1 MSALD
6 QWKNYS
12 KKLNNKVNEM
22 FTQKKEGFSGI
33 LGANEE
39 ITNLNFNDEADAM
52 VNIGQLTQNI
62 NTYQSAETILQKK
75 TNEYLNKA
83 ADVTTEKRN
92 YNVFINKHA
101 PVVKIATPA
110 RAATSAIPSTPA
122 NTGEQCISLETLST
136 FVDSSNNGFDAAY
149 PDNFTFFDK
158 AKAACQA
165 WAADLGYTYSGVT
178 KEQNVFKCYTSY
190 TPPVSS
196 PQYTRP
202 GVLYTVAANPN
213 TTNGGLFS
221 NGQIGVYRST
231 KNQKW
236 DIPNMQLPL
245 LLKHY
250 NNKDYSSG
258 PAPYKQAIDD
268 DWWGDSKSDWNPSWK
283 NKGNPWGKNL
293 FTTGNGAN
301 AWWVGYLKNNNDLTK
316 KWVVGSTGAIG
327 ADGTNCYFYYVYNS
341 NTVTSI
347 PSTTSNCWDM
357 MCSTQGQ
364 RCDAN
369 ANWHWSCNNNVWAVD
384 LSPTKSGQV
393 IGIYMVEPNTPKS
406 AGNWQADIGLKI
418 NGVTIYLTYYLANPV
433 NRSGQDGSQQNPFEK
448 GGFIGVHTLAPGKN
462 VFELTRPVGLP
473 ISGFVL
479 YVYDVITKDVIFKSG
494 EGGWGVTT
502 SPAPDWSMVSNIP
515 PTAQTIADPYLFKTV
530 NNEPNGF
537 STCDKLI
544 GGSINMK
551 TINATLGK
559 NCSTTTKKPL
569 KARYIKISSNTS
581 GDPVQISQLIVMA
594 FLNGIQVNVANRGTV
609 KSSPGIDNM
618 DNRIP
623 LNGKTDNKEFW
634 SSDKGQRLYWQLDLG
649 TEFPL
654 TSITYYNRDVNNTY
668 ANGMTITLNLGAGGS
683 DYNLKTPLQL
693 TGQLVQT
700 FNLAEED
707 IFYGS
712 PNYIYRTA
720 TSSTSS
726 GYGITSLN
734 EAKAACEAKGQRMCK
749 KEEISLYDSCA
760 ASWNGVEETGDMGY
774 PMAHGD
780 PQCVPG
786 YSGGGQCGWCGGMQ
800 PGKPGFTPWVYWG
813 TPGPDGFGV
822 GGVFC
827 CDKDHTGIF
836 NPITTPMTY

>member
-83 ADVTTEKRN
+83 EDVTTEKRN

-110 RAATSAIPSTPA
+110 RAATSAISSAPA

-149 PDNFTFFDK
+149 PDNFTIFEK

-178 KEQNVFKCYTSY
+178 KEQGVFKCYTSY
-190 TPPVSS
+190 SPPVSS

-202 GVLYTVAANPN
+202 GVLYTVAANPD

-236 DIPNMQLPL
+236 DIPNMKKPL
-245 LLKHY
+245 LIKHY

-258 PAPYKQAIDD
+258 PAPYQQAIYNN
-268 DWWGDSKSDWNPSWK
+268 WWGDSKSDWNT
-283 NKGNPWGKNL
+283 NMRIWGVNL
-293 FTTGNGAN
+293 FPDDKT
-301 AWWVGYLKNNNDLTK
+301 AWWVGYMKIEASDSNFS
-316 KWVVGSTGAIG
+316 KWTGNESLG
-327 ADGTNCYFYYVYNS
+327 DDGTNSYFYYVYNS
-341 NTVTSI
+341 TGQATVFTNVVSGC
-347 PSTTSNCWDM
+347 PGWD
-357 MCSTQGQ
+357 CPTQGQ
-364 RCDAN
+364 GARCPAGSPN
-369 ANWHWSCNNNVWAVD
+369 SWKKNWNCNNKKWTMDSGA
-384 LSPTKSGQV
+384 TSGQTV
-393 IGIYMVEPNTPKS
+393 GIYLVGSFGWSSKPKN
-406 AGNWQADIGLKI
+406 GIIKI
-418 NGVTIYLTYYLANPV
+418 NGIDVGVTSGDEVGGYYA
-433 NRSGQDGSQQNPFEK
+433 SF
-448 GGFIGVHTLAPGKN
+448 TLSPGKN
-462 VFELTRPVGLP
+462 VFEITRGIGLP
-473 ISGFVL
+473 NGAGHVL
-479 YVYDVITKDVIFKSG
+479 YVYDIITKNILFRSG
-494 EGGWGVTT
+494 DEGWGVTT
-502 SPAPDWSMVSNIP
+502 SPAPDWSMVTNAP
-515 PTAQTIADPYLFKTV
+515 RTAQSIGDPFLFKTV

-537 STCDKLI
+537 SMCDKLF

-551 TINATLGK
+551 TINATYGK
-559 NCSTTTKKPL
+559 NCSTSTKKPL
-569 KARYIKISSNTS
+569 KARYISVKANAA

-594 FLNGIQVNVANRGTV
+594 FLNGVQGNVASRGTV
-609 KSSPGIDNM
+609 TSSPGIDNI
-618 DNRIP
+618 DIRIP
-623 LNGKTDNKEFW
+623 VNGKTDNKDFW
-634 SSDKGQRLYWQLDLG
+634 SSVRAQNNYWQLDLG
-649 TEFPL
+649 IEFPL
-654 TSITYYNRDVNNTY
+654 TSITYYNADVNSSY
-668 ANGMTITLNLGAGGS
+668 ANGLRIDLKNGAGNGITLKN
-683 DYNLKTPLQL
+683 PLRL

-700 FNLAEED
+700 FTLSEDD

-712 PNYIYRTA
+712 PSYHSRAPGDMKEYKW
-720 TSSTSS
+720 
-726 GYGITSLN
+726 GYGLSN
-734 EAKAACEAKGQRMCK
+734 VDEAKLVCEAQGQRLCTK
-749 KEEISLYDSCA
+749 SEIALYDSCA
-760 ASWNGVEETGDMGY
+760 AGFVEGEVGY

-780 PQCVPG
+780 PWALT
-786 YSGGGQCGWCGGMQ
+786 SGGCGGKI
-800 PGKPGFTPWVYWG
+800 PNTPGFTPWSEWILERGDGGGFAGVY
-813 TPGPDGFGV
+813 
-822 GGVFC
+822 C
-827 CDKDHTGIF
+827 CDRDHAGVY
-836 NPITTPMTY
+836 NPITTPMTYYS